1 MSPEAFRR
9 LYPGFPERFYMPHI
23 QQLAMQKY
31 GDEHLAEAA
40 VQLAEHHGTR
50 QDIEAGKSV
59 LPDLQDLAVA
69 ILHLFPAFKAWLK
82 SRHNTPAPA
91 PAAPPPPPPPAHE
104 EL

>member
-1 MSPEAFRR
+1 
-9 LYPGFPERFYMPHI
+9 MPHI
-23 QQLAMQKY
+23 QQLAMAKY

-40 VQLAEHHGTR
+40 VNLAEHHGTR
-50 QDIEAGKSV
+50 QQIESGKSV

-82 SRHNTPAPA
+82 TRDKTPAQQSA
-91 PAAPPPPPPPAHE
+91 DAAHSDPRPPD